1 VGCDEELDMKRRS
14 RNNFQITNTWAELE
28 PTVSVSFALLAALSC
43 VTGKTKGYA
52 NHNVT
57 KVSDTHDSGL
67 FISFLAEKTQER
79 PTTEQP
85 PRAGPNTTPE
95 TII

>member
-14 RNNFQITNTWAELE
+14 RNNFLITNTWAELE

-43 VTGKTKGYA
+43 VTGK
-52 NHNVT
+52 T